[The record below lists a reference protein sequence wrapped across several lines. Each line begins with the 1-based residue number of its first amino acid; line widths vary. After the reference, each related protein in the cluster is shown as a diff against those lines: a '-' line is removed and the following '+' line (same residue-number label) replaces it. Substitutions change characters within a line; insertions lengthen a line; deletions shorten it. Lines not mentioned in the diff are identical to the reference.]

1 MNCPRCNRPKS
12 SPEAGSI
19 TQWVSVCTC
28 DVEISP
34 EIEVE
39 ICKTCGK
46 RIGSGR
52 KGSFTQMIF
61 RSDLC
66 ACQRPEA
73 GGGEVEQ
80 TSSQKKGPAFEGY
93 IDSGDDEEEL
103 DLDSDSFP
111 VDRFKPVKELGRGAG
126 GAVYLCRD
134 RLLGKKVAVKILH
147 VLTAEQ
153 LISFQE
159 EAKATSRL
167 EHPNIV
173 QIVDFGSTD
182 SGVPFMVLEYFP
194 GRSLLQYL
202 EEFGYMGESDAIE
215 VVSQIMR
222 GLDYAHQK
230 GIFHRDLK
238 PGNILVK
245 GIGEESPEIKI
256 IDFGLARVS
265 ELTGRLTEFQGRTLA
280 GTPFYM
286 SPDVI
291 NGHRYTA
298 ASEVYS
304 LGCMLFEMITGS
316 VPFSGDNA
324 LDTLNLHATLE
335 APRIKETFD
344 LPVSDHIDS
353 FLSRCLQK
361 EPGERF
367 PSMKAAIADLCEG
380 AESEQK
386 AAPAP
391 AGSKAGRWKPALL
404 LVLVILVLSGAS
416 ILLLSSSKN
425 ETDRKSAD
433 SSDDDPVYMTFGEV
447 KKAGRDFG
455 IGELLSD
462 SNVGEGEAYGSGVHL
477 TLTDLSLKEYLATG
491 NQEKTAID
499 AFHRF
504 ELLDCDIDSLEFFK
518 LLGRAPHINA
528 LTIECSKDREGLKA
542 AHIDALLETLS
553 ANKQTDIDYLSLS
566 GSPIDRA
573 VWSRIPKFD
582 RLQALVIQ
590 TGEFDDRALPYILD
604 THIRELMLAGT
615 SVTEK
620 GLLKLGALK
629 TIRRLSIASSAKIR
643 TETIR
648 ALEKELPYLQ
658 EMRVSTIK

>member
-19 TQWVSVCTC
+19 TQWVSVCAC
-28 DVEISP
+28 DLEISP

-52 KGSFTQMIF
+52 RGSFTQMIF

-66 ACQRPEA
+66 ACQRPEVVA
-73 GGGEVEQ
+73 GEVEQ
-80 TSSQKKGPAFEGY
+80 TNSVKKGPAFEGY

-111 VDRFKPVKELGRGAG
+111 VDRFKPVRELGRGAG
-126 GAVYLCRD
+126 GTVYLCRD

-173 QIVDFGSTD
+173 QIVDFGSTE

-202 EEFGYMGESDAIE
+202 EEFGYMSESDAIE

-222 GLDYAHQK
+222 GLAYAHQK

-245 GIGEESPEIKI
+245 GIGEDSPEVKI

-265 ELTGRLTEFQGRTLA
+265 ELTGRLTAFQGRTLA
-280 GTPFYM
+280 GTPLYM

-291 NGHRYTA
+291 NSHQYTA

-304 LGCMLFEMITGS
+304 LGCMLFEMLTGS
-316 VPFSGDNA
+316 VPFSGDSA
-324 LDTLNLHATLE
+324 LDTLNLHATVE
-335 APRIKETFD
+335 APRIKERFD
-344 LPVSDHIDS
+344 LPVSDHIES
-353 FLSRCLQK
+353 FLARCLQK
-361 EPGERF
+361 EPGKRF
-367 PSMKAAIADLCEG
+367 QSMEAAISYLRES

-386 AAPAP
+386 TATVP
-391 AGSKAGRWKPALL
+391 AGSKAARWKWALL
-404 LVLVILVLSGAS
+404 PVLVLLVLSGAS
-416 ILLLSSSKN
+416 ILLLSTGKTGP
-425 ETDRKSAD
+425 ERKRAD

-447 KKAGRDFG
+447 KRAGRDFG
-455 IGELLSD
+455 IGDLLSD
-462 SNVGEGEAYGSGVHL
+462 SSVGEGEAYGSGVHL

-491 NQEKTAID
+491 NQERTAID
-499 AFHRF
+499 SFHRF

-528 LTIECSKDREGLKA
+528 LTIECSKDRKGLQA
-542 AHIDALLETLS
+542 SHLDALLETLA
-553 ANKQTDIDYLSLS
+553 ANRQTDIEYLSLS

-573 VWSRIPKFD
+573 VWSRIPKFK

-590 TGEFDDRALPYILD
+590 TGDFDDRALPSILD
-604 THIRELMLAGT
+604 TSVRELMLAGT
-615 SVTEK
+615 SITEK

-629 TIRRLSIASSAKIR
+629 TVRRLSIASSAKIR
-643 TETIR
+643 KQAISS
-648 ALEKELPYLQ
+648 LKKELPNLQ
-658 EMRVSTIK
+658 EIRVSTIK